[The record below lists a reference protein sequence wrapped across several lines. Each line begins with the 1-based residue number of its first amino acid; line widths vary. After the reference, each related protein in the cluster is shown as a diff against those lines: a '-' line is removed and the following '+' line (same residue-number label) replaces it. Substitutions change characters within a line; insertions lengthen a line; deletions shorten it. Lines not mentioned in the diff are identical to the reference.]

1 MLRFGETKYY
11 IKFCLKN
18 PHTWAGLLLYVLGRF
33 NLKVREK
40 LHAIMGS
47 DGRLFH
53 YPDKIRGEVK
63 KISILSC
70 PNKDWLEHIPS
81 TGWLTGGGPKIEFWP
96 IPLATYSL
104 NFKDLDWFRN
114 EMDKEDAFA
123 LHRFVWLLRW
133 LSLRPAREHLE
144 ASDAIILDW
153 IRRVRPHTNP
163 NAWETYSASERV
175 VNWLLYLCA
184 TKEHRIREAK
194 ATQNIGA
201 SLLEHL
207 NHISRHLEYYGR
219 SCHNHILNNARALYI
234 GGQILRLPQFVALA
248 RQLFRRHLPELVN
261 EEGVLLESSSHYQL
275 LLTRTMAEVLWVA
288 RVSGDASFA
297 NHLDDTVCSMV
308 SCCCYI
314 GSCCGDDIPNDFP
327 RVGDI
332 SPDCPVSWF
341 YPDYQCSDKT
351 ESWWGLWNPQ
361 VMPLQKGKPSP
372 GCVSPGGSKGWKWIE
387 DPTHHFKIL
396 IHVPQYSRV
405 YPAAHGHMDFGSF
418 LLYDNEGPVLVD
430 RGRKSY
436 NSDSIS
442 EYGVSAM
449 AHNTTLINGLPLV
462 PDCRGLFLSYK
473 KCFIDGIKV
482 TSKDMGAERK
492 VSWQTDVL
500 DRSGKSL
507 KWTRD
512 IFLSCEGMNIEEML
526 SNASRASLA
535 VESYLHWAPGWEMH
549 LEPNGSNPESCFF
562 IIKDGR
568 SYRLRI
574 ECSGAKCTVAW
585 FKGKAA
591 SPLGW
596 HFTDYG
602 TQVPALT
609 LQLVLQCSGDYKLK
623 FAVCPV

>member
-11 IKFCLKN
+11 IKFCLKH

-81 TGWLTGGGPKIEFWP
+81 TGWLTGGGPEIEFWP

-104 NFKDLDWFRN
+104 NFKNLDWLRN

-133 LSLRPAREHLE
+133 LSHRPAREHLE
-144 ASDAIILDW
+144 ASDAIMLDW
-153 IRRVRPHTNP
+153 ICHVRPHTNP

-234 GGQILRLPQFVALA
+234 GGRILRLPQFAVLA
-248 RQLFRRHLPELVN
+248 RQLFRRHLPELVD

-275 LLTRTMAEVLWVA
+275 LLTRTMSEVLWVA
-288 RVSGDASFA
+288 GVSGDTDFT
-297 NHLDDTVCSMV
+297 NYLDDVVASMI

-314 GSCCGDDIPNDFP
+314 GSPCGDDISNDFP

-341 YPDYQCSDKT
+341 YPDYQCSNKT
-351 ESWWGLWNPQ
+351 ESWWGLWNSRATS
-361 VMPLQKGKPSP
+361 LGIAKPNPDSTR
-372 GCVSPGGSKGWKWIE
+372 SRSFKGWKWV
-387 DPTHHFKIL
+387 KSANGSLKVL
-396 IHVPQYSRV
+396 IHLPKYSNV
-405 YPAAHGHMDFGSF
+405 YPAAHGHLDFGSF
-418 LLYDNEGPVLVD
+418 LLYDRKGPVLVD
-430 RGRKSY
+430 RGRISY
-436 NSDSIS
+436 NSDSMG
-442 EYGVSAM
+442 EYGLSAR
-449 AHNTTLINGLPLV
+449 AHNTTIVNGLPLV

-473 KCFIDGIKV
+473 KCFVDGIRV
-482 TSKDMGAERK
+482 TFKDMGAERK

-500 DRSGKSL
+500 NRSGKSL

-512 IFLSCEGMNIEEML
+512 ILLSCEGMNIEETL
-526 SNASRASLA
+526 SNASRASLT

-549 LEPNGSNPESCFF
+549 LEPNGSNPESCFL

-568 SYRLRI
+568 NYRLRI
-574 ECSGAKCTVAW
+574 ECSGAKCNVDW
-585 FKGKAA
+585 FKGKAG

-596 HFTDYG
+596 HFPDYG

-623 FAVCPV
+623 FVVCPV